1 MTAEESVAEIELPES
16 TEKNRIA
23 RPPKSEAPDDFATA
37 DERIEA
43 FRERYPEG
51 SILPDEPKRREITGT
66 THREWT
72 VRVFVRKNAD
82 SEKPDAIAHATRGT
96 DDADPGIAARPQEAA
111 ETSATSRALRF
122 LGILVTP
129 KRQAT
134 PLSLGEPQTDAQIGE
149 VTRALRESSGISQ
162 THLAKEMRSRGFK
175 WTQPSVAAVENG
187 DRRLTLTEAQ
197 HLATLIGFGRE
208 STS

>member
-1 MTAEESVAEIELPES
+1 MTIIEDDIDFPTDDRQS
-16 TEKNRIA
+16 RIN
-23 RPPKSEAPDDFATA
+23 RPPKSETPDDYATA
-37 DERIEA
+37 DQRIEA
-43 FRERYPEG
+43 FRERYPGG
-51 SILPDEPKRREITGT
+51 SILPDEPERRDITGT

-129 KRQAT
+129 TRQAT
-134 PLSLGEPQTDAQIGE
+134 PLSLGEPQTDVQVGE
-149 VTRALRESSGISQ
+149 TARVLRERSGISQ
-162 THLAKEMRSRGFK
+162 THLAREMRSRGFK

-187 DRRLTLTEAQ
+187 DRKLTLTEAQ
-197 HLATLIGFGRE
+197 HLAALIGFPGQGA
-208 STS
+208 S